1 MNWSPEDVVEYCP
14 PALSPSIQVTLGQET
29 HMSSLPSP
37 MTRAGPHYARYLRLL
52 QGRGVGRVVGGGAG
66 PRMEVPVVAAAV
78 II

>member
-29 HMSSLPSP
+29 HMSSLPC
-37 MTRAGPHYARYLRLL
+37 AGPHYARYLRLL

-66 PRMEVPVVAAAV
+66 PRVEVPIVTAAV

>member
-1 MNWSPEDVVEYCP
+1 MNWSPENVVEYCP
-14 PALSPSIQVTLGQET
+14 PALSPSIHVTLGQVT

-37 MTRAGPHYARYLRLL
+37 MARAGPHNARYLRLL

-66 PRMEVPVVAAAV
+66 PRVEMPVVAAAV